1 MANGDL
7 IELIDKC
14 REMEL
19 DDNQTMVVLKIH
31 TRYGFTRGDMDT
43 EISVVKEEKEL
54 LLELSEN
61 TEKEIEILK
70 QLKQQIQA
78 KLREKKEKEA
88 QNSDDGR

>member
-43 EISVVKEEKEL
+43 EISVVGENKKL

-61 TEKEIEILK
+61 TEKEILER
-70 QLKQQIQA
+70 LKQQIQA
-78 KLREKKEKEA
+78 KLREKKKKEA